1 MVLEFDTSKE
11 NKLNS
16 MNLCITNNLTVIFYW
31 DYWKKTL
38 LINEISNQY
47 LHGHNEMFDFRLIS
61 EIWECCIFLPYNSE
75 KRRVKEENLWS
86 VNGAMFPLTAW
97 VSVLQGWVTMTWR
110 CWGKLQTQM
119 KVISGGKPISRLLHK
134 EQAMDWI
141 PMSLLNL
148 LMLDKQCNSVKKWN
162 TQVGV
167 KGW

>member
-119 KVISGGKPISRLLHK
+119 KVISGGKPLQVCWERCSNSEPSPAPPRLVYKH
-134 EQAMDWI
+134 
-141 PMSLLNL
+141 P
-148 LMLDKQCNSVKKWN
+148 NSVPACSFLFFFLFN
-162 TQVGV
+162 I
-167 KGW
+167 